1 MRRPSSAS
9 HTRDTLHDPPVVDRF
24 WQWHA
29 GVKALEELLRY
40 CAPTAGFLLSCPSLI
55 LEHPPLKPY
64 VLTPGRS
71 LPYLPGQQSQALPQV
86 TVIPSSYPWL
96 TPFCLILSAE
106 VSVLLVYQPE
116 QGLRFSFAPEEI
128 HGFWRHL
135 RHHHPLPTFEPIDQ
149 WLQQVGI
156 LAPSYRLVGQFAQWL
171 LEVSEPQ
178 PSPARSTPNPPAA
191 ADISILQ
198 ALAHE
203 VRTPLTTINTF
214 IQLLQRQQDLPQRTY
229 QYLQKIGQEIH
240 EQMTRFDLLTQAAEM
255 LSSPAVKTPMALGHT
270 CLNTL
275 LESNLPRW
283 QKQAARRQVSLVIEC
298 PANLPVV
305 LSDPES
311 LDHILTGLVEYYSQ
325 TLAAESTLQL
335 VVQPAGHQVKLE
347 LRSPQYKHRSDLAS
361 LGQLLLWHPATGQLS
376 LNFQAA
382 KLLIEAVGAKVT
394 QRRDRH
400 AGEILT
406 LYLPIAREAAD
417 TEDSSDSIAH

>member
-1 MRRPSSAS
+1 MVRLRSAS
-9 HTRDTLHDPPVVDRF
+9 YTRDTLHDPPRVDRF
-24 WQWHA
+24 WQWQA
-29 GVKALEELLRY
+29 GVMALRELLSY
-40 CAPTAGFLLSCPSLI
+40 CAPSAGVLVSFPSLI
-55 LEHPPLKPY
+55 IEHPPLKPY
-64 VLTPGRS
+64 VLTQGRS
-71 LPYLPGQQSQALPQV
+71 LPYLPGQANQALPPV
-86 TVIPSSYPWL
+86 TVIPGAQGWL
-96 TPFCLILSAE
+96 NPFCLALSAE
-106 VSVLLVYQPE
+106 VSVLLVYSPE

-128 HGFWRHL
+128 HGFWQQL
-135 RHHHPLPTFEPIDQ
+135 RQHHPTAVLEPIDQ

-156 LAPSYRLVGQFAQWL
+156 LAPSYRLVSQFSQWL
-171 LEVSEPQ
+171 LDFSQ
-178 PSPARSTPNPPAA
+178 PLPNPAVPPPRPPAA
-191 ADISILQ
+191 DINILQ

-255 LSSPAVKTPMALGHT
+255 LSSPPTKAPMAVGHT
-270 CLNTL
+270 CLDTL
-275 LESNLPRW
+275 LKTNLSRW
-283 QKQAARRQVSLVIEC
+283 QKQAARRQVTLTLEC
-298 PANLPVV
+298 PAHLPAV
-305 LSDPES
+305 LSNPES
-311 LDHILTGLVEYYSQ
+311 LDQVLTGLVEYYSQ

-347 LRSPQYKHRSDLAS
+347 LRSPQYKHRRDLAS

-406 LYLPIAREAAD
+406 LYLPIAREGAD
-417 TEDSSDSIAH
+417 TGDSND

>member
-1 MRRPSSAS
+1 MVKAVGVPAMLRPRSATY
-9 HTRDTLHDPPVVDRF
+9 TRDMLRDPPQTDRF

-29 GVKALEELLRY
+29 GVRALEELLRY
-40 CAPTAGFLLSCPSLI
+40 SAPSTGFLVSSPSLI
-55 LEHPPLKPY
+55 LEYPALKTY
-64 VLTPGRS
+64 VLAQGRS
-71 LPYLPGQQSQALPQV
+71 LAYLPAQERQQLPQV
-86 TVIPSSYPWL
+86 TIIPSSSGWL
-96 TPFCLILSAE
+96 SPFCLVLSAE

-128 HGFWRHL
+128 YTFWQHL
-135 RHHHPLPTFEPIDQ
+135 RQEHASSGLKPIDE
-149 WLQQVGI
+149 WLQEVGT
-156 LAPSYRLVGQFAQWL
+156 LCPSYRLVSQFGQWL
-171 LEVSEPQ
+171 LDYSQ
-178 PSPARSTPNPPAA
+178 PVPAPVTAAPTAPDA
-191 ADISILQ
+191 ADVNILQ

-229 QYLQKIGQEIH
+229 QYLHKIGQEIH

-255 LSSPAVKTPMALGHT
+255 LSSPASKTPMALGRT
-270 CLNTL
+270 CLQTL
-275 LESNLPRW
+275 LTTNLPRW
-283 QKQAARRQVSLVIEC
+283 QKQAARRQVSLALQC

-311 LDHILTGLVEYYSQ
+311 LDQVLTGLVEYYSQ
-325 TLAAESTLQL
+325 TLAAESALQL

-394 QRRDRH
+394 QRHDRH

-406 LYLPIAREAAD
+406 LYLPIAR
-417 TEDSSDSIAH
+417 DSG